1 MEINE
6 TIHGFKVNNIR
17 HLDEINADLYEMIHE
32 QTQAK
37 AIWLKRDDENK
48 TFSIGF
54 KTTPVDD
61 TGVFHILE
69 HSVLN
74 GSVKYPVR
82 EPFVDLLKGSLQ
94 TFLNA
99 MTFPDKTV
107 YPVSSRNDKDF
118 INLMRVYMDA
128 VFHPLVLSNPNIFYQ
143 EGWHYELNDVNEEPI
158 YKGVVFNEMKGAFSS
173 PDGIK
178 SRLMMHNLFP
188 DTCYGNESGGDPDFI
203 TDLSYEQFCA
213 THRKHYN
220 PSNSYIFL
228 DGDMDIDTV
237 LGIINDEYLCE
248 YNAGGEKIAIDKQA
262 PVINEVTKEYE
273 ISPNED
279 PKGKSQMAF
288 GYVIGDFDEY
298 EKTVAFSLISSVLSS
313 SNESPLKKAIL
324 SKGLGEDV
332 SFDVQ
337 DGLLQ
342 PYVEIDVCNCDLENR
357 EEIQNTILEVL
368 NSAVKEGLD
377 REELKAA
384 LNQREFKAKERDFG
398 GAPKG
403 LVFAISALD
412 SWLYGG
418 DPAGSICFNDL
429 FTSLREKLDTS
440 YYEDLIRDLI
450 LNSKHKAS
458 VYLKPSNTL
467 GEEKLA
473 KEKARLKEKSASWSR
488 EDRQA
493 LVAMNAKLQKW
504 QSQED
509 TPEQKATLPALHLE
523 DLKKT
528 PSRYPLEVRKE
539 NDTTILYHSTQTD
552 GISYN
557 SFIINADDLNEEEL
571 TITGQLMTLLG
582 NLGTEKYDALTL
594 SRLMRSVLGDFGAS
608 LTGAR
613 SYQERNK
620 KFIQVAFSSLSR
632 NDREAIGLVKE
643 ILYHTDFSDAA
654 AIRNILKQNLFAT
667 EQAFINAGHSLAIQR
682 AAAYSS
688 SVAAAGEYAKGY
700 EAYTYLKKLDEN
712 FEERCEDYIAKLKEI
727 CSKLFVKERYIISVS
742 GENADENIHLL
753 LDDAPHGTIGETCR
767 IEPLGR
773 RNEGIAVPANISYAA
788 KSSMLDSSKD
798 QIGTMFVLSNI
809 LTYDYLWTNIR
820 VKGGAYG
827 CGFRSGIA
835 RSAGFYSFR
844 DPNPANSLNIYK
856 ETVDYLKQFLERTS
870 SIENYIVGTTG
881 EFDPLLSAKGSIL
894 TTDMEYMMDYSYED
908 KCRILDQ
915 ILGCDLRDIEEAIR
929 VFEYVNEDDNVCVIG
944 NKAALEKCGDALKT
958 IFDFTDL

>member
-6 TIHGFKVNNIR
+6 TIHGFKVVNIR
-17 HLDEINADLYEMIHE
+17 RLDEIKAELHEMIHE
-32 QTQAK
+32 QTRAK

-48 TFSIGF
+48 TFSIAF

-128 VFHPLVLSNPNIFYQ
+128 VFHPLVLQNPNIFYQ
-143 EGWHYELNDVNEEPI
+143 EGWHYELNDVNEDPI

-173 PDGIK
+173 ADGIK
-178 SRLMMHNLFP
+178 SRLMMHSLFP
-188 DTCYGNESGGDPDFI
+188 DTCYGNESGGDPDYI

-228 DGDMDIDTV
+228 DGDMDIDAV
-237 LGIINDEYLCE
+237 LKIINDEYLYE
-248 YNAGGEKIAIDKQA
+248 YDESGDKIVIGKQS
-262 PVINEVTKEYE
+262 PVISEVTRDYE
-273 ISPNED
+273 ISPKED
-279 PKGKSQMAF
+279 PKGKSQIAY

-298 EKTVAFSLISSVLSS
+298 EKTIAFSLISSVLSS

-324 SKGLGEDV
+324 SQGLGEDV
-332 SFDVQ
+332 SFDIQ
-337 DGLLQ
+337 DGLCQ
-342 PYVEIDVCNCDLENR
+342 PYVQIDVYNCDLENKDRIR
-357 EEIQNTILEVL
+357 EVIDSVL
-368 NSAVKEGLD
+368 NKAVNEGLD

-384 LNQREFKAKERDFG
+384 LNQKEFKAKERDYY

-403 LVFAISALD
+403 LAFAITSLD
-412 SWLYGG
+412 TWLYGG
-418 DPAGSICFNDL
+418 DPADGICYNDL

-440 YYEDLIRDLI
+440 YYEDLIRDFI
-450 LNSKHKAS
+450 LDSKHKAS
-458 VYLKPSNTL
+458 VFLRPSNTL
-467 GEEKLA
+467 GEEKLQ
-473 KEKARLKEKSASWSR
+473 KEKEKLNEISSGWTK
-488 EDRQA
+488 EDREA
-493 LVAMNAKLQKW
+493 LVALNEKLQKW
-504 QSQED
+504 QSEED

-528 PSRYPLEVRKE
+528 PTKHPMEVRKHG
-539 NDTTILYHSTQTD
+539 DTVVLHHPVHTD
-552 GISYN
+552 GISY
-557 SFIINADDLNEEEL
+557 SSLIIAADDLSEEEL
-571 TITGQLMTLLG
+571 TITGQLMALLG
-582 NLGTEKYDALTL
+582 NLKTEKYDALTL
-594 SRLMRSVLGDFGAS
+594 NRMMRSVLGDFAAT

-613 SYQERNK
+613 SYRERNK
-620 KFIQVAFSSLSR
+620 KFIQISFSSLSR
-632 NDREAIGLVKE
+632 NDEEAIALIRE
-643 ILYHTDFSDAA
+643 ILYHTDFSDKE
-654 AIRNILKQNLFAT
+654 AIRKILKQNLFGLQ
-667 EQAFINAGHSLAIQR
+667 QAFINAGHSLAVQR

-688 SVAAAGEYAKGY
+688 PIAAAGEYAKGY
-700 EAYTYLKKLDEN
+700 EAYRYLKKLDDDYEK
-712 FEERCEDYIAKLKEI
+712 RCDGYIEKLKAIHE
-727 CSKLFVKERYIISVS
+727 KLFIKERYAISVS
-742 GENADENIHLL
+742 GENAEENIGRLL
-753 LDDAPHGTIGETCR
+753 EDAPHGVIGQPVQIR
-767 IEPLGR
+767 PLGK

-788 KSSMLDSSKD
+788 KSSVLNDDKD

-835 RSAGFYSFR
+835 RSASFYSYR
-844 DPNPANSLNIYK
+844 DPDPANSLQVY
-856 ETVDYLKQFLERTS
+856 EDTVEYLKQFTEKTKD
-870 SIENYIVGTTG
+870 IENYIVGTTG
-881 EFDPLLSAKGSIL
+881 EFDPLLSIKGSIL
-894 TTDMEYMMDYSYED
+894 TTDMEYMMDYCYED
-908 KCRILDQ
+908 KCAILDK
-915 ILGCDLRDIEEAIR
+915 ILNCKIEDIKEAVK
-929 VFEYVNEDDNVCVIG
+929 VFGYMNEDNCVCVIG
-944 NKAALEKCGDALKT
+944 NRSALEKCGKELKT
-958 IFDFTDL
+958 IFDLTDR